1 MGVNGPPV
9 PVTAP
14 GAALIKVCAYA
25 GSVIPIA
32 IVDVLYPDPY
42 DQLNE
47 LRAPVVA
54 IPTVLIPP
62 EPLICTV
69 TAAPTRGAIPNPP
82 VDPTET
88 TTPPLGRLFWFTS
101 EVLITWAPLT
111 AELTPV
117 KVMLDIPEFSM
128 KE

>member
-1 MGVNGPPV
+1 M
-9 PVTAP
+9 
-14 GAALIKVCAYA
+14 
-25 GSVIPIA
+25 
-32 IVDVLYPDPY
+32 
-42 DQLNE
+42 NE

-54 IPTVLIPP
+54 IPTVVIAP

-101 EVLITWAPLT
+101 ALLITCFPLT

-117 KVMLDIPEFSM
+117 KLTLDIPECSM
-128 KE
+128 NS

>member
-1 MGVNGPPV
+1 MKEHNMF
-9 PVTAP
+9 
-14 GAALIKVCAYA
+14 
-25 GSVIPIA
+25 
-32 IVDVLYPDPY
+32 DVLQEDDKNDVPLEKQLRNKKKRIREIEGLKSKPY

-101 EVLITWAPLT
+101 EVLIT
-111 AELTPV
+111 
-117 KVMLDIPEFSM
+117 
-128 KE
+128 